1 MRDQPRQS
9 KFRKAQKGSNK
20 GLVKGGAFVQ
30 EGDFGLKALDRGFI
44 TGKQIEACRV
54 AINRKLGKKG
64 TLVISIFPHKPV
76 SKKPLEVRMGKG
88 KGSVDHHV
96 AVIKPG
102 RVLFELSNVSHVQA
116 QLAFSSAASKLPMR
130 TKLVKRLEMV

>member
-1 MRDQPRQS
+1 MEQPRRS
-9 KFRKAQKGSNK
+9 KYRKKQKGSNK
-20 GLVKGGAFVQ
+20 GLVKGGAFVHQ
-30 EGDFGLKALDRGFI
+30 GDFGLRALTRGFI

-64 TLVISIFPHKPV
+64 TLIISIFPDKPV

-102 RVLFELSNVSHVQA
+102 RVLFELSNVTHEQA
-116 QLAFSSAASKLPMR
+116 QVAFSSAASKLPMR
-130 TKLVKRLEMV
+130 TQLVKRLEVV

>member
-9 KFRKAQKGSNK
+9 KYRKAQKGSNK

-54 AINRKLGKKG
+54 AINRKLGKRG
-64 TLVISIFPHKPV
+64 T
-76 SKKPLEVRMGKG
+76 
-88 KGSVDHHV
+88 
-96 AVIKPG
+96 
-102 RVLFELSNVSHVQA
+102 
-116 QLAFSSAASKLPMR
+116 FSDFYIPPQTGLKETSR
-130 TKLVKRLEMV
+130 G